1 MQISQG
7 TTKLQ
12 HQLGVHYPVLLVRHE
27 WVVRPTLASSCRAI
41 FFSCLD
47 EWMLAWPLWDGFP
60 VGCGSNSYKLLPS
73 LPPSLPPSSLPFFLP
88 VCMQVYMYAVYGEAG
103 DQPQLAVLRYCPSC
117 LSLAWRSPSWLCRLS
132 TCLHLP
138 STGTTSGCHQARLSS
153 LGCWG
158 SSSSSWPCKAGTL

>member
-1 MQISQG
+1 MNPRQALNLLSSSLSLQSKACATRFCSMQISQG

-73 LPPSLPPSSLPFFLP
+73 LPPFLP
-88 VCMQVYMYAVYGEAG
+88 SCMHAGVHVCCVWRGWRSASAG
-103 DQPQLAVLRYCPSC
+103 SPQILPI
-117 LSLAWRSPSWLCRLS
+117 LSL
-132 TCLHLP
+132 
-138 STGTTSGCHQARLSS
+138 TGLEVRR
-153 LGCWG
+153 
-158 SSSSSWPCKAGTL
+158 